1 MRVEELMRREVRH
14 VSPADDLGAI
24 GRLMEEVGCGVV
36 PVVDAAEKVVGMITD
51 RDICTALCRL
61 DRRPS
66 EVTAGQVMGREVHS
80 CAVGDDIQR
89 ALATMALFQVR
100 RLPVLGPDGVLRG
113 LLSLDDVALHAHA
126 QISDELGDV
135 LYADVAR
142 TLGAICEHATPA
154 LTH

>member
-1 MRVEELMRREVRH
+1 MRVEEIMRREVRH
-14 VSPADDLGAI
+14 VSPASDLAAI
-24 GRLMEEVGCGVV
+24 GRLMEEVGCGIV
-36 PVVDAAEKVVGMITD
+36 PVVDASGEVVGMITD

-66 EVTAGQVMGREVHS
+66 EITAGQVMGREVHS
-80 CAVGDDIQR
+80 CSLGDDIHR

-100 RLPVLGPDGVLRG
+100 RLPVLGADGRLHG

-126 QISDELGDV
+126 QVADELGDV

-142 TLGAICEHATPA
+142 TLRAICEHGTLVLA
-154 LTH
+154 H